1 MGWGTPQPIARISAR
16 YALTGFACQHA
27 PASPPLSA
35 RLPTVGLSA
44 FCFRGRGL
52 SRVPGGTDS
61 SRVGVIVHWSLLW
74 RYDPVHEGTS
84 GGHVDAVLSTATEY
98 RSGDRIDLRRMPRS
112 HVFLHRA
119 SETVGHPFERRE
131 DRPGGDPGTLC
142 DPDGAGLVDARLHE
156 STQLRFRA
164 NGPERVSRRGRR
176 QRKGR
181 QKAELGPEHRDFV
194 LADLAGQ
201 PAVAQLVGDG
211 LCQRPR
217 RATRRDLHV
226 RERGEVAYA
235 SRPDLLCF
243 DAHRSWQDPLGP
255 VAVA

>member
-61 SRVGVIVHWSLLW
+61 SRIGVVVHWSLLW

-84 GGHVDAVLSTATEY
+84 GGHVDTVLGTATEY
-98 RSGDRIDLRRMPRS
+98 RSGDGIDLRRASRR

-119 SETVGHPFERRE
+119 SETVGQPFERRE
-131 DRPGGDPGTLC
+131 DRTGGYPGTLGG
-142 DPDGAGLVDARLHE
+142 PDGAGLVDARLHE
-156 STQLRFRA
+156 SAQLRPRA
-164 NGPERVSRRGRR
+164 GFPTRSSPAQREPES
-176 QRKGR
+176 
-181 QKAELGPEHRDFV
+181 
-194 LADLAGQ
+194 
-201 PAVAQLVGDG
+201 
-211 LCQRPR
+211 
-217 RATRRDLHV
+217 
-226 RERGEVAYA
+226 
-235 SRPDLLCF
+235 
-243 DAHRSWQDPLGP
+243 
-255 VAVA
+255 